1 MPTPLEILLDPVSL
15 TALAM
20 YALLI
25 AWEAIFPAQE
35 LPKVKNW
42 KLKGLLS
49 FVVYFY
55 LSSYLPLLTD
65 PFLAQYQWF
74 DLTFLGDLGGG
85 LVAILL
91 YEFGIF
97 LWHWAMHRYDALWRV
112 FHQMHHSAER
122 VDTYGAFFFSLTDMI
137 GFTFLGSICL
147 ALIIGVTPKAVTI
160 MLLTTMFLG
169 IFQHTNIRTPQ
180 WIGYLVQRPE
190 SHALHHAKGIHK
202 YNYSDLPIF
211 DIVFGTFRN
220 PKDYDYE
227 TGFYPGASSRIV
239 EMLTFQDINK
249 SKTSNS

>member
-1 MPTPLEILLDPVSL
+1 MDPVSL
-15 TALAM
+15 IAIAM

-25 AWEAIFPAQE
+25 AWEALFPAQE
-35 LPKVKNW
+35 LPKVKHW
-42 KLKGLLS
+42 KIKGLLS

-65 PFLAQYQWF
+65 PILAQYQWF

-97 LWHWAMHRYDALWRV
+97 VWHWAMHRYDVLWRV

-160 MLLTTMFLG
+160 MLLATMFLG

-180 WIGYLVQRPE
+180 WLGYLIQRPE
-190 SHALHHAKGIHK
+190 SHSLHHAKGIHK
-202 YNYSDLPIF
+202 YNYSDLPVF
-211 DIVFGTFRN
+211 DMVFGTFKN
-220 PKDYDYE
+220 PKGYEHE
-227 TGFYPGASSRIV
+227 TGFYQGASSRIV

-249 SKTSNS
+249 LKTGNK